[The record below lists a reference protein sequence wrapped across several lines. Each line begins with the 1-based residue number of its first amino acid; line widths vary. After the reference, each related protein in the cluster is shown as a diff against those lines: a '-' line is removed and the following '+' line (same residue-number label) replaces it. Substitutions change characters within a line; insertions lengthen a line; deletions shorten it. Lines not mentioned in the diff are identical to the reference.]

1 MKTMNDSDRGRG
13 KKKRGKVRRRG
24 GRETERESGG
34 EQGRHNCQLN
44 EFDVFSSLVE
54 VMPHSEER

>member
-1 MKTMNDSDRGRG
+1 MKSMNDSDRGRG

-34 EQGRHNCQLN
+34 EQGLQQLGLTQLST
-44 EFDVFSSLVE
+44 E
-54 VMPHSEER
+54 